1 MKELDEILQQDDFSR
16 DEIVYLLQLSDK
28 EEIDKLY
35 ARADAIR
42 KAYCTDE
49 VHLRGIIEFSNH
61 CQQNCLYC
69 GLREDNIS
77 LSRYRMS
84 ADEIIDTAKK
94 ISNLGIRTIVLQS
107 GEDSFY
113 DTDIIAYIIYSIK
126 QSTDA
131 AVTLSI
137 GERGFDEY
145 RTWKIAGADRY
156 LLKHESA
163 NPGHYF
169 TYHLR
174 QRLEERINHLRF
186 LKRVGYQIGSGNMI
200 GLPKQSLEDIADDIL
215 LCKELDVDMA
225 AFGPFIP
232 APFTPY
238 HNFAAG
244 SVELTLKTIAIA
256 RILLKKVHI
265 PATTALDVLDEF
277 GREKGLKTGANVLMP
292 NFTPD
297 QYKQK
302 YEIYPNKN
310 RAIKQE
316 FNKNKS
322 ILQARIEKLGR
333 SISQTQGNS
342 LKML

>member
-1 MKELDEILQQDDFSR
+1 MKDLNEILNKEELSGE
-16 DEIVYLLQLSDK
+16 EIIYLLNLS
-28 EEIDKLY
+28 EEEDIAKLY
-35 ARADAIR
+35 KRADDVR
-42 KAYCTDE
+42 KAFCTDE

-77 LSRYRMS
+77 LPRYRMS

-137 GERGFDEY
+137 GERRFDEY
-145 RTWKIAGADRY
+145 RAWEIAGADRY

-163 NPGHYF
+163 NPEHFYA
-169 TYHLR
+169 YHLK
-174 QRLEERINHLRF
+174 QRLESRVNHLRF
-186 LKRVGYQIGSGNMI
+186 LKRIGFQIGSGNMI
-200 GLPKQSLEDIADDIL
+200 GLPKQTPDDIADDIS
-215 LCKELDVDMA
+215 LCKQLDVDMA

-238 HNFAAG
+238 NNFQAG

-256 RILLKKVHI
+256 RLVLKKVHI

-277 GREKGLKTGANVLMP
+277 GREKGLKTGANVIMP
-292 NFTPD
+292 NFTPK
-297 QYKQK
+297 QYREK
-302 YEIYPNKN
+302 YQVYPNKN
-310 RAIKQE
+310 REIKQE
-316 FNKNKS
+316 FSKNKS
-322 ILQARIEKLGR
+322 LLQARIENLGR

-342 LKML
+342 LKL